1 MAKYLPYTGIGS
13 RETPVKI
20 MQLMSDL
27 ARNLEGLGYTLRSG
41 GAPGADTAFET
52 GVKRRKEIY
61 LPWRYFN
68 RNSSSLFEVSEEAKM
83 MASSHHPTWG
93 SLKPAVR
100 NLMGRNAYQVLGK
113 DLKSPSEF
121 VVCWTPDGCS
131 SSKERTVKTGGTG
144 LAISLASSLNIPI
157 FNLQHSSAMD
167 RLLFFIQR
175 K

>member
-13 RETPVKI
+13 RETPVKV
-20 MQLMSDL
+20 MEQMSDL

-41 GAPGADTAFET
+41 GAPGADTAFEI
-52 GVKRRKEIY
+52 GVRRKKEIY

-68 RNSSSLFEVSEEAKM
+68 RNQSPLFEVGEEARAI
-83 MASSHHPTWG
+83 ASRFHPAWA
-93 SLKPAVR
+93 SLKPSVR

-113 DLKSPSEF
+113 DLQSPSEF
-121 VVCWTPDGCS
+121 VVCWTPDGCE
-131 SSKERTVKTGGTG
+131 SSKDRTARTGGTG
-144 LAISLASSLNIPI
+144 LAIALASSLSIPI
-157 FNLQHSSAMD
+157 FNLRQPAAMD